1 MIDRRIGVVRK
12 FFHDRGFGFVRVLED
27 GKPARVDNSIPDV
40 FFHVKELKLAGID
53 SDEIETGDTLEFD
66 ITDFPK
72 GLVASKI
79 AVVR

>member
-1 MIDRRIGVVRK
+1 MRRIGVVRN
-12 FFHDRGFGFVRVLED
+12 FFHQRGFGFLRVLTD
-27 GKPARVDNSIPDV
+27 GKPARVDSSLPDV

-53 SDEIETGDTLEFD
+53 SDEIKSGDTLEFD

-79 AVVR
+79 AVVQ